1 MDSKVMETK
10 NKQTKN
16 KPNNNNN
23 KKPPKP
29 TKPKNLKKQNNFWY
43 IIDIKK
49 DIIILVFK

>member
-16 KPNNNNN
+16 KPNNNN
-23 KKPPKP
+23 KKLPKP
-29 TKPKNLKKQNNFWY
+29 IKSKNPKKQNNFWY

-49 DIIILVFK
+49 DII